1 MANLQKV
8 GDREN
13 LKARRDP
20 YWARLEQGCSLGLR
34 KMKPGSEGSWLARSV
49 DETTGKRI
57 FKALG
62 EFESLPQ
69 SQRFD
74 AARKAA
80 VDWFVHLGKGGS
92 TEEVTVRLA
101 CERYVAHL
109 RETKGDPAA
118 DDAQSRFTRRVIS
131 DGRLASTDLTKL
143 KPAQIKAWRAALAT
157 LPVVVGYGVN
167 ARERPRSASALNR
180 DMTSFRAALNHAL
193 EEGFVTS
200 DFAWKSGLKPIKNAD
215 KARAGYLDVEQRK
228 ALIGASVGAV
238 ANFLTG
244 LALLPVRPGALA
256 ALKVGSFDK
265 RLNALAIG
273 KDKSGRDRKIIL
285 PEATAALF
293 ANQVESKLPTA
304 FLFTRDGGEK
314 WGKDAWKG
322 PVKEAARAAG
332 LPDSTTAYT
341 LRHSVITDLIHD
353 GLDTLTVAQLSGT
366 SLAMIEKHYGHLT
379 QSHAT
384 KALARL
390 AV

>member
-20 YWARLEQGCSLGLR
+20 YWARVEKGYSLGFR
-34 KMKPGSEGSWLARSV
+34 KMKAGSEGSWLARSV

-57 FKALG
+57 FKTLG
-62 EFESLPQ
+62 EFENRPQ
-69 SQRFD
+69 SLRFD
-74 AARKAA
+74 AAWKAA
-80 VDWFVHLGKGGS
+80 SDWFAHLGKGGT
-92 TEEVTVRLA
+92 TEEITVKLA
-101 CERYVAHL
+101 CERYVMHL
-109 RETKGDPAA
+109 RQTKGDAAA
-118 DDAQSRFTRRVIS
+118 DDAQSRCIRRVMS

-143 KPAQIKAWRAALAT
+143 KPAQLKAWRAALAAS
-157 LPVVVGYGVN
+157 PVVVGYGAN

-180 DMTSFRAALNHAL
+180 DMTSFRAALNHSI

-200 DFAWKSGLKPIKNAD
+200 DFAWKSALKPIKNAD
-215 KARAGYLDVEQRK
+215 KARAGYLDAEQRK
-228 ALIGASVGAV
+228 ALIVAAEGAM
-238 ANFLTG
+238 ANFLMG

-265 RLNALAIG
+265 RLNTLAIG
-273 KDKSGRDRKIIL
+273 KDKSGRDRKIVL
-285 PEATAALF
+285 PEATAELF
-293 ANQVESKLPTA
+293 AKQAESKLPNA
-304 FLFTRDGGEK
+304 FLFMRDGGEQ

-322 PVKEAARAAG
+322 PVKDAARAAS
-332 LPDSTTAYT
+332 LPDTTTAYT

>member
-8 GDREN
+8 GDRES
-13 LKARRDP
+13 LPTRRDP
-20 YWARLEQGCSLGLR
+20 YWARLEKGCSLGLR
-34 KMKPGSEGSWLARSV
+34 KMSPGSEGSWMARSV
-49 DETTGKRI
+49 DEATGKRI
-57 FKALG
+57 FKTLG
-62 EFESLPQ
+62 EFEHLPQ

-80 VDWFVHLGKGGS
+80 ADWFVHLGKGGAK
-92 TEEVTVRLA
+92 EEVSVKLA
-101 CERYVAHL
+101 CERYVVHL
-109 RETKGDPAA
+109 RETKGEAAA

-131 DGRLASTDLTKL
+131 DVRLASTDLTKL
-143 KPAQIKAWRAALAT
+143 KPAQIKAWRAALAA
-157 LPVVVGYGVN
+157 LPVIVGYGAN
-167 ARERPRSASALNR
+167 TRERPRSASALNR
-180 DMTSFRAALNHAL
+180 DMTSFRAALNHAM

-200 DFAWKSGLKPIKNAD
+200 DFAWKSALKPIKNAD
-215 KARAGYLDVEQRK
+215 KARSGYLDVGQRR
-228 ALIGASVGAV
+228 ALIDASNGAV
-238 ANFLTG
+238 AHFLTG

-256 ALKVGSFDK
+256 ALRVGSFDK

-273 KDKSGRDRKIIL
+273 KDKSGRDRKMVL

-293 ANQVESKLPTA
+293 AKHSESKLPTA
-304 FLFTRDGGEK
+304 FLFTRESGQQ

-322 PVKEAARAAG
+322 LVKDAARAAG

-384 KALARL
+384 RALARL